1 MTILDPKGVNGE
13 EGQSFEVNPRMLQ
26 NGSVQSKKLHTSTK
40 AVFFGE
46 EASTYVSSST
56 KLNKKEKKL

>member
-13 EGQSFEVNPRMLQ
+13 EGQSFEVNMLQ

>member
-1 MTILDPKGVNGE
+1 MTILDPKGVKGRK
-13 EGQSFEVNPRMLQ
+13 EGQSFEVNLCYKM
-26 NGSVQSKKLHTSTK
+26 VQFNKKKPTST
-40 AVFFGE
+40 AYVFFGE